1 MGMYLRRRVRVRQEG
16 ERRSIFLRYLG
27 EVATA
32 VSEINATD
40 RSTLYNQLL
49 VLAKKKTAEADVKLD
64 SRGRPIEEELDL
76 GDNVLIVDP
85 NEVADNL
92 TTS

>member
-1 MGMYLRRRVRVRQEG
+1 M
-16 ERRSIFLRYLG
+16 
-27 EVATA
+27 
-32 VSEINATD
+32 
-40 RSTLYNQLL
+40 
-49 VLAKKKTAEADVKLD
+49 LAKKKTAEADVKLD

-76 GDNVLIVDP
+76 GDNVLIIDP